1 MKGIILAGG
10 NGSRLHPLTKVVS
23 KQLLPVYDKPMIYYP
38 LSTLMNAQIREVLV
52 ISSESYLRSFQQLL
66 GDGSQWGMTI
76 EYKVQESPNGIP
88 EAFIL
93 GEDFLGGS
101 TCALILG
108 DNIFVGPGMGRGLVK
123 HSELDGAHILLYPV
137 QNPSDYGVAEVDSI
151 GQVISLVEK
160 PTNPLSRL
168 ALTGLIFA
176 DQEASVIA
184 RNLKPSSR
192 NELEITDFL
201 NVYRSQKKLSASIL
215 DRGTAWMD
223 MGQVNDLFAAS
234 EFVKVVEN
242 RQGLKIAVPEEIAW
256 RNGWI
261 RIEDLK
267 SIALSYGNTQYR
279 DYLLGLGKFNEYD

>member
-38 LSTLMNAQIREVLV
+38 LSTLMNAQIREVLIITNGSHV
-52 ISSESYLRSFQQLL
+52 ESFRQLL
-66 GDGSQWGMTI
+66 GDGSQWGMSI
-76 EYKVQESPNGIP
+76 EYKVQNSPNGVP

-93 GEDFLGGS
+93 GADFLETS

-123 HSELDGAHILLYPV
+123 HSELNGAHILLYPV
-137 QNPSDYGVAEVDSI
+137 QNPSDYGVAEVDSE
-151 GQVISLVEK
+151 GRVISLVEK
-160 PTNPLSRL
+160 PNNPASRL

-176 DQEASVIA
+176 DQDASAIA

-201 NVYRSQKKLSASIL
+201 NCYRSQEKLSASIL

-223 MGQVNDLFAAS
+223 MGQVKDLFAAS
-234 EFVKVVEN
+234 EFVKVIED

-261 RIEDLK
+261 GVEHLESVASRC
-267 SIALSYGNTQYR
+267 GNPQYR
-279 DYLLGLGKFNEYD
+279 EYLLGLGKFNEYD